1 MERKTKK
8 ELKSWGK
15 ALIIAL
21 GIAFV
26 TRTFFFAPYTVK
38 GESMEP
44 TLHDQEKVFVNKFNA
59 NDRYHRGDIVI
70 IKGKEKNYVKRII
83 GLPGDKI
90 FMENDKLFI
99 DGVLC
104 KEPYLSQNLKLA
116 MKEGSNLTGDFGPI
130 TVPHNKYFVMGDN
143 RLKSEDSRNGLG
155 FIRKQSII
163 GKSEFVF
170 FPFSHFRN
178 VE

>member
-1 MERKTKK
+1 MEHKTKK

-26 TRTFFFAPYTVK
+26 ARTFLFAPYTVK
-38 GESMEP
+38 GVSMEP
-44 TLHDQEKVFVNKFNA
+44 TLHDQEKIFVNKFTM
-59 NDRYHRGDIVI
+59 NDRYHRGDIII

-83 GLPGDKI
+83 GLPGEKI
-90 FMENDKLFI
+90 YMENDKLFI
-99 DGVLC
+99 DGVLS

-116 MKEGSNLTGDFGPI
+116 MEDGSKLTGDFGPI
-130 TVPHNKYFVMGDN
+130 TVPQNKYFVMGDN

-155 FIRKQSII
+155 FIRKQSIV

-170 FPFSHFRN
+170 FPLSHFRD
-178 VE
+178 VD